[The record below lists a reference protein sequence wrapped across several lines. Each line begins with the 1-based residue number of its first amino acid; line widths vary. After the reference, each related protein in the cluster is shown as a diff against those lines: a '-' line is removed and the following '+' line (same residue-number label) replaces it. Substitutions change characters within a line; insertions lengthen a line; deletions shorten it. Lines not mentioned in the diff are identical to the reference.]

1 MTSLLLEHQGGF
13 AWHRGSGI
21 CVKGYAFDG
30 AGRYREA
37 DGLLGYF
44 LLEPDGK
51 TFPERLR
58 EANGCFAVIVET
70 DRRFLAAVDPVRSIP
85 LFYAVQDGRFL
96 IGDDVYAIQR
106 ELGGSVETDP
116 VSREEV
122 LRVGYATG
130 PRTKDPRIR
139 QIEAGEWVAWDKGS
153 ARAETGVYFSHA
165 HGDYTD
171 KSEET
176 LLNELDALT
185 ARWTDRLIR
194 SAGGRRMAIPL
205 SGGYDSRYIAC
216 ALKRARYDNVVCYSY
231 GAPAS
236 FEWRTAREVASRLG
250 YPIHVVEYSGRN
262 WRAALESPR
271 FMEYCRLAA
280 QRCAIPNIQDLSAR
294 LQLEST
300 GAVRPD
306 DILIPGFCGDLQGGS
321 YVPDGAL
328 SGRGAALMEE
338 GIARYLYRYLFTL
351 RRTAATPEM
360 REAIEGRIREY
371 TDRFPIRDIQDYC
384 SVLEDWFTRHKVARF
399 VVNALRTHELFGNEW
414 RLPLWDQELLAWW
427 YRIPLMHRAG
437 SRLYHRYLF
446 ERLFEPMG
454 VAFRRRSWSDRAQ
467 SAPCSRVCSAM
478 VSGAKW
484 ILRRTCPGRLRKHN
498 DIDAFDAASRLL
510 LRQMPRQRN
519 PQDFRNINSV
529 MGAWCEWKDL

>member
-1 MTSLLLEHQGGF
+1 MTVVVSHEQGF
-13 AWHRGSGI
+13 AWHGRGP
-21 CVKGYAFDG
+21 VRAKGYLTDAAGTFRRG
-30 AGRYREA
+30 AG
-37 DGLLGYF
+37 LLDPF
-44 LLEPDGK
+44 APVTDAARLAA
-51 TFPERLR
+51 TLR

-70 DRRFLAAVDPVRSIP
+70 DRRILAAVDPVRSIP
-85 LFYAVQDGRFL
+85 LFYAVRDGRFL
-96 IGDDVYAIQR
+96 VGDDVYAIQR

-116 VSREEV
+116 VSREEI
-122 LRVGYATG
+122 LRVGYTTG

-139 QIEAGEWVAWDKGS
+139 QIEAGEWVAWDKKS

-165 HGDYTD
+165 HGNYTD

-176 LLNELDALT
+176 LLSELDALT
-185 ARWTDRLIR
+185 TRWAERLIR
-194 SAGGRRMAIPL
+194 SVNGRRIALPL

-250 YPIHVVEYSGRN
+250 YPIHVVEYNRRN
-262 WRAALESPR
+262 WRAALKSPR

-280 QRCAIPNIQDLSAR
+280 QRSAIPCIQELSAR
-294 LQLEST
+294 LQLERT
-300 GAVRPD
+300 GAIRPD
-306 DILIPGFCGDLQGGS
+306 DIIVPGYCGDLQGGS
-321 YVPDGAL
+321 YVPKGIL
-328 SGRGAALMEE
+328 SGRGGALLEE
-338 GIARYLYRYLFTL
+338 GIDRYLYRTLFTL
-351 RRTAATPEM
+351 RQS
-360 REAIEGRIREY
+360 EADTGIQEAVRSRIREY
-371 TDRFPIRDIQDYC
+371 TDRFPVHDQQDFC

-399 VVNALRTHELFGNEW
+399 VLNTLRTHELFGNEW

-454 VAFRRRSWSDRAQ
+454 VDFRRRSWSETAQ
-467 SAPCSRVCSAM
+467 SGRCPRVCSVM

-484 ILRRTCPGRLRKHN
+484 ILRRTCPGWLRKHN

-510 LRQMPRQRN
+510 LRQMPRQRD

-529 MGAWCEWKDL
+529 LGAWCEWKDL